1 MTEKRNVLLA
11 DDEEMVR
18 NVAKAMLIHL
28 GFDVI
33 LATDGQEALGLF
45 LSRQNEISL
54 VILDISMPGLDGFE
68 CLKHIRRNS
77 DVPALIATGYGT
89 AINEE
94 ALLETNAQG
103 ILPKPFTLEILAA
116 TIHNILP

>member
-1 MTEKRNVLLA
+1 MPEKRNILLA

-18 NVAKAMLIHL
+18 SVAKAMLNHL
-28 GFDVI
+28 DFDVI
-33 LATDGQEALGLF
+33 LATDGQEAPDIF

-77 DVPALIATGYGT
+77 DVPALIASGYGM
-89 AINEE
+89 AISEE
-94 ALLETNAQG
+94 VMLETNAQG
-103 ILPKPFTLEILAA
+103 ILPKPFTLEILAE
-116 TIHNILP
+116 TIRNILP